1 MSGVEV
7 GSAFLRSNH
16 LGRLAPGM
24 PLEGPGP
31 ARNSGGVALLW
42 SPRSREVLT
51 SRGPAGVGRAEGHS
65 SLERTQAAPLGK
77 WSSPSSLVLIQAFG
91 VCVLGVVLPWSSSL
105 RGHGIAFREK

>member
-77 WSSPSSLVLIQAFG
+77 WSSPSQLSSDSGIWG
-91 VCVLGVVLPWSSSL
+91 VCVGGGVALELQPTGAWDC
-105 RGHGIAFREK
+105 I